1 MILKNS
7 IRSFVSAGLL
17 LALTA
22 TCAAKEFSVLA
33 IGDSQ
38 WAGISILSP
47 GGDPVL
53 LDLSPHRR
61 SKTQQATGST
71 LVFIRQRIDPET
83 GLPLPPP
90 KSPAAETKPP
100 VPVARVTLPAGMSN
114 TVLMFMPRAKPGDDG
129 IEFDVV
135 PIDDSL
141 EAFPSDTLRVLN
153 LTPVPLQAHLG
164 DKQIEIKPGLSP
176 ALSLL
181 EVRKPDATVVPFA
194 LSVSQVGAKPRPLY
208 RGAIEARPNSRTLVT
223 VHPPGTPDSRKM
235 RVSVVLQTVELPVS
249 K

>member
-1 MILKNS
+1 MIRKNS
-7 IRSFVSAGLL
+7 IRSFVSTGLL
-17 LALTA
+17 LAFAA

-38 WAGISILSP
+38 WAGISFLRSAT
-47 GGDPVL
+47 DPVL

-61 SKTQQATGST
+61 SKAQQATGSM

-83 GLPLPPP
+83 GLPVPPP
-90 KSPAAETKPP
+90 KSSTPEPKPP
-100 VPVARVTLPAGMSN
+100 VPVARVTLPADMP
-114 TVLMFMPRAKPGDDG
+114 TVVLMFMPRTTPGADG

-141 EAFPSDTLRVLN
+141 EAFPADTLRVLN
-153 LTPVPLQAHLG
+153 LTPVSLHAHIG
-164 DKQIEIKPGLSP
+164 ERQVEIKPGLSP

-181 EVRKPDATVVPFA
+181 EVRKPEATVVPFA
-194 LSVSQVGAKPRPLY
+194 LSVSQAGAKLRTLY
-208 RGAIEARPNSRTLVT
+208 RGPIEAHANSRTLVT

-235 RVSVVLQTVELPVS
+235 RVSIVLQTVEIPTP